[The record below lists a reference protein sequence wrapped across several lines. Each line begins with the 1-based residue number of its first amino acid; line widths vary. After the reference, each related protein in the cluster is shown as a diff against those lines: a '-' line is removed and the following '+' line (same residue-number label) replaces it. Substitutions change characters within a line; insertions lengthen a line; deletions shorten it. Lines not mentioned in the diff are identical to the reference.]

1 MKHFM
6 KGVLC
11 AIAPLLAT
19 SAFAAQYKVTGL
31 VADSTGNPESFA
43 TVRIFL
49 LPDTVKP
56 KTSGLAGEDGK
67 FDIPLPITGSY
78 KVNIL
83 SFGKSDTNREIRISD
98 SEPTANLGLI
108 RLSDSPSLLEEV
120 VVTAQRPLVSKEIDR
135 IGYDVQADSESKT
148 SQLDEIL
155 KKVPLVSVEA
165 DGTIKVKGSTSFK
178 IYKNGRPNNS
188 FTKNAKDIFK
198 AIPASMIKKIEVI
211 TEPGAREDAEG
222 TNAILN
228 IVTID
233 NTVIKG
239 VMGNVGLNYRT
250 PSIIAPNIWLSSQ
263 IDKVT
268 LSLYGGANFMS
279 ERDNKSRSE
288 SLTRYED
295 SGNELKSSSESDGK
309 GYFSWAGID
318 ASYELDSL
326 NLFTAEFGGY
336 IYDIHSNSHGHT
348 AMKDING
355 NDIYSYSTISRSKP
369 NRYFDFNGG
378 FNYQRSTR
386 KKGETIILSYLLS
399 TTNQKQESTTGY
411 EDQISMPVPYSGL
424 ENNFSLNFIEHTGQI
439 DWTRPINDHNK
450 FDIGSK
456 YINRRNHSINDIDY
470 FDYRSEHSDFTHI
483 TQVLAF
489 YFDYRLN
496 LKKFGARA
504 GIRYEYSHLSAKYK
518 DGSNDPFSSNLS
530 DWVPNVAFSYNIN
543 DANTLKISYSTRI
556 NRPGISQL
564 NPAVIESPS
573 SVSSG
578 NPDLESSRN
587 QNINLNYNLIGRK
600 LNLDFNASYNFSN
613 NAVIS
618 VQELLDGDILKSGYA
633 NAGRNRRVNLSVW
646 LNYSPGAKTSF
657 MVNANANYS
666 YSANHSLNV
675 SASGWGMNT
684 FVRIRQQ
691 LPWGLD
697 ASAYWS
703 AYQPGP
709 SLYSKNTCS
718 FGDMMHYGIDLQKS
732 FLKERRL
739 NVRLGISNPF
749 GKSMRG
755 YSSEPVNAGYTGYSR
770 NWSYYAS
777 NNISIGISYRFGSLN
792 AQVKKT
798 AKSISND
805 DVENRKN

>member
-288 SLTRYED
+288 SMTRYED

-348 AMKDING
+348 AKKHINC
-355 NDIYSYSTISRSKP
+355 
-369 NRYFDFNGG
+369 
-378 FNYQRSTR
+378 
-386 KKGETIILSYLLS
+386 
-399 TTNQKQESTTGY
+399 
-411 EDQISMPVPYSGL
+411 
-424 ENNFSLNFIEHTGQI
+424 
-439 DWTRPINDHNK
+439 
-450 FDIGSK
+450 
-456 YINRRNHSINDIDY
+456 
-470 FDYRSEHSDFTHI
+470 
-483 TQVLAF
+483 
-489 YFDYRLN
+489 
-496 LKKFGARA
+496 
-504 GIRYEYSHLSAKYK
+504 
-518 DGSNDPFSSNLS
+518 
-530 DWVPNVAFSYNIN
+530 
-543 DANTLKISYSTRI
+543 
-556 NRPGISQL
+556 
-564 NPAVIESPS
+564 
-573 SVSSG
+573 
-578 NPDLESSRN
+578 
-587 QNINLNYNLIGRK
+587 
-600 LNLDFNASYNFSN
+600 
-613 NAVIS
+613 
-618 VQELLDGDILKSGYA
+618 
-633 NAGRNRRVNLSVW
+633 
-646 LNYSPGAKTSF
+646 
-657 MVNANANYS
+657 NYS
-666 YSANHSLNV
+666 YS
-675 SASGWGMNT
+675 
-684 FVRIRQQ
+684 
-691 LPWGLD
+691 
-697 ASAYWS
+697 
-703 AYQPGP
+703 
-709 SLYSKNTCS
+709 
-718 FGDMMHYGIDLQKS
+718 
-732 FLKERRL
+732 
-739 NVRLGISNPF
+739 
-749 GKSMRG
+749 
-755 YSSEPVNAGYTGYSR
+755 
-770 NWSYYAS
+770 
-777 NNISIGISYRFGSLN
+777 
-792 AQVKKT
+792 
-798 AKSISND
+798 
-805 DVENRKN
+805 